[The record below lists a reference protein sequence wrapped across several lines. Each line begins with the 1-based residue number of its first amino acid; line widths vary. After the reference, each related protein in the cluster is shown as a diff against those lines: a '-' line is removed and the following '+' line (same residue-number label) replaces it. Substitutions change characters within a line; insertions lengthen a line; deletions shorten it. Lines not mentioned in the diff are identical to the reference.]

1 MDGAGEIYLRIGKR
15 LRYYRKRRDIT
26 LDELASL
33 INKSRS
39 TISKYEQGSI
49 APDIET
55 LYLIARML
63 NISIYQLLDDG
74 KIEPSAAHF
83 PEKTLFGSEAA
94 YIYMANPASRKPCLC
109 YLLQPPDSDTVI
121 FYQNVNSYDDYTQC
135 TDIYRGFAESHDSIT
150 RFMLQHV
157 LNPIGHIVMCFVK
170 PFTPNDV
177 IIGILSGVSDI
188 PHQPVSCK
196 AVASRT
202 PLSDMNAVNRMLQFS
217 SAELHAAKK
226 YSYYMV
232 IPTP

>member
-1 MDGAGEIYLRIGKR
+1 MSGAGEIYTRIGKR

-26 LDELASL
+26 LEELASL

-55 LYLIARML
+55 LYLIARVL
-63 NISIYQLLDDG
+63 NISIYQLLDNG
-74 KIEPSAAHF
+74 KIEASTSHF
-83 PEKTLFGSEAA
+83 PPKTLFGSEAT
-94 YIYMANPASRKPCLC
+94 YIYTANPASRKPCLSF
-109 YLLQPPDSDTVI
+109 LLQSPDSDTVI
-121 FYQNVNSYDDYTQC
+121 FYHDVNSYDDYTQC
-135 TDIYRGFAESHDSIT
+135 TDTYKGFAESHDSIT
-150 RFMLQHV
+150 RFMLQHA

-177 IIGILSGVSDI
+177 LIGILSGVSDI
-188 PHQPVSCK
+188 PHQPLSCK
-196 AVASRT
+196 VVASRT
-202 PLSDMNAVNRMLQFS
+202 QLSDMSAVNRMLQFS
-217 SAELHAAKK
+217 SEELRAAKK